1 MVSGHSIVSYLLYV
15 QVCLIG
21 YHLFHSFCI
30 VLYFLSVCS
39 FMKLWGEKQFVVV
52 HLHEMTRECINEA
65 QGFIKYIDDI
75 FLNARIY
82 VFTRKVLLFS
92 KQSSALFL
100 QFMAMRNTL
109 LILEIQTADCVMHSF
124 VKPMCFLIIIIFSLR
139 VVLLFFFIYSPIPRH
154 TVNLNLA

>member
-1 MVSGHSIVSYLLYV
+1 
-15 QVCLIG
+15 
-21 YHLFHSFCI
+21 
-30 VLYFLSVCS
+30 
-39 FMKLWGEKQFVVV
+39 
-52 HLHEMTRECINEA
+52 MTRECINEA

-109 LILEIQTADCVMHSF
+109 LILDIQTADCVMH
-124 VKPMCFLIIIIFSLR
+124 R
-139 VVLLFFFIYSPIPRH
+139 VLLNPCVF
-154 TVNLNLA
+154 